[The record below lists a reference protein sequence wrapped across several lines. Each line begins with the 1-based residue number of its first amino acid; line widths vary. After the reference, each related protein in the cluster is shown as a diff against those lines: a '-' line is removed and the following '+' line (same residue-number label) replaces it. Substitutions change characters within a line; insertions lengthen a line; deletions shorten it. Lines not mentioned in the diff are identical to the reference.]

1 MRARGLAAAC
11 AAAALVGGCGSDDAP
26 DENPPAGATAPP
38 IEIGLTEFRL
48 EPETVRV
55 DEAGTYTF
63 RAVNRGETDH
73 ALEVEGQGIE
83 EETRVLKPGESAE
96 LTVELVNG
104 DYELYCP
111 VGDHKDKG
119 MEGDLVVGRGTTTEG
134 GQTGTIN
141 PATGRGQTQTGQT
154 ETGQTETESGDDY

>member
-1 MRARGLAAAC
+1 MRRAVAAVLGAAVVLA
-11 AAAALVGGCGSDDAP
+11 GCGSEDAP
-26 DENPPAGATAPP
+26 DENAPAGATSPP
-38 IEIGLTEFRL
+38 LEVGLTEFRL
-48 EPETVRV
+48 EPETLRV

-73 ALEVEGQGIE
+73 ALEIDGQGIE

-96 LTVELVNG
+96 LTVEVEAG

-111 VGDHKDKG
+111 VDDHKGKG

-141 PATGRGQTQTGQT
+141 PTRGRGQTRTGQT
-154 ETGQTETESGDDY
+154 ETGQTETGSDDDS